1 MLGKAERCNSF
12 KKNLFGALLSLND
25 NRINSS
31 GEPKK
36 LIPARRG
43 CVLKESVNKGGD
55 DYLLRNHLFG
65 CTE

>member
-1 MLGKAERCNSF
+1 MLGKAERSIPEKN
-12 KKNLFGALLSLND
+12 NLFGVLFSFND

-43 CVLKESVNKGGD
+43 CVLKESVKKGGNN
-55 DYLLRNHLFG
+55 YLLRNN
-65 CTE
+65 